1 VEQAA
6 QAVVEQAVQLN
17 QVLLYAV
24 QQVQLT
30 LAVAVAVAE
39 EKLVLN
45 LMPILKVETVALV

>member
-1 VEQAA
+1 
-6 QAVVEQAVQLN
+6 
-17 QVLLYAV
+17 LYAV